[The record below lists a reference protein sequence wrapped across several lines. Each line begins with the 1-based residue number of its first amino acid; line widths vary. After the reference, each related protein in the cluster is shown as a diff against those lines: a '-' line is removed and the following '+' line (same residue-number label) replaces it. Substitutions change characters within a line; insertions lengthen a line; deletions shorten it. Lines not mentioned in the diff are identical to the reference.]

1 MSEYASRERG
11 FDGGFA
17 PRTYAETPA
26 PAPRSEAE
34 QAGDRVA
41 RLARD
46 VAALERAIT
55 AVQQATAANDP
66 KRWQEA
72 KQGLERQVAATHQAH
87 QRARALAIDAKPETH
102 AQLATAEEALVEHE
116 RLASTLTEPPRGW
129 DPVSHETEILAI
141 ITEPIQGSARDGW
154 ARKMAALKAE
164 LAQLSA
170 AESRVLGV
178 RLKKQEP
185 NDALALALAPGV
197 RINQERF
204 NDLIAFLDGARR
216 REAIHAARH
225 PKPTVQQPTT
235 PPVADR
241 DATATANIAPFV
253 PGPSTNTAGP
263 AKPQPMD
270 VLRLAPESET
280 TVAPHATSQ
289 HDANEREV
297 PREATRLY
305 LQTNSNSVWGAVR
318 SHLDQTSWP
327 AATDQFTWRQ
337 PHAFADAVVNAVH
350 DTVMTGA
357 KAGDIN
363 LSQLDSLLYPLRVHD
378 EIAGLLPIL
387 TQDDRQEFAPSKHWL
402 PAIGLRIGQLVQSA
416 LVPSVVRMSQRF
428 IDATNVRAEQAKHES
443 LQIEAKDLITSSPL
457 DRIVARALV
466 APGSAE
472 VVPNGSVNPKGRTSL
487 RPVTLT
493 WEGERDPKLWSWVRA
508 DLADATV
515 EEVAASLYGYARD
528 QAGDATSYY
537 AYGIASAAPMF
548 GLPASWAVQ
557 FPEARAHA
565 PAGVKQ
571 GTMPDDKTDSIATR
585 LSGLAATDA
594 ADAIALQQAA
604 GTPIVNAEP
613 TAVLAAVDDTL
624 IQLGAL
630 RSVLAPWGLASEILP
645 VLLHAVSKRDTL
657 RTAPPH
663 DVQAYAAV
671 AFGQRDRLGRIAGSV
686 AAALGAANKLSA
698 SRDDNNPIQPI
709 LARYAQAAA
718 SAQLATTCEEL
729 IAGAQDMQRAL
740 VIKALQANR
749 LASMQAMEELHAG
762 PAMKDHPA
770 PKDKRTALEIAT
782 NVPAESHVPRSSSRG
797 ARDLS
802 RPYLDVQDRARVL
815 ENTLL
820 QGGEVDPDELQRV
833 QLESQEIALRARL
846 DNLMAHLEVIDGEAD
861 KAGAGL
867 GAKLASLG
875 SSRFRGLR
883 DASQTIRSE
892 LVLVRRD
899 LILDQKMP
907 KPRSGDGD
915 GLTPP
920 PLEISAKCDAL
931 ANAQARFGAI
941 SEDRE
946 LGTFLKNAYDVI
958 ESQRLRTAVVTAAA
972 MIGLSFVGSGMAS
985 VLTKG
990 IGRAF
995 GTVQGI
1001 KEIAD
1006 LSLKA
1011 RAGIFAVGVATE
1023 TIVNSAAQVAFTGD
1037 DPWKALVENALMTVG
1052 MEGTSGVIAKDVGVA
1067 RAFHKQLAEQAAQLQ
1082 VIEANALKQSSKL
1095 GKAAR
1100 VVGREV
1106 LAISGHTVM
1115 GMALGA
1121 LSGRIL
1127 AALDGKQAHAPG
1139 AVGWEDTVIQGA
1151 SVAIGR
1157 LAHARVAERRQ
1168 SLDELA
1174 RHSGSADAQRLVEHA
1189 RQLEAL
1195 SAAVI
1200 KAPDAQ
1206 KALDVLAHQER
1217 LIQQEI
1223 RVIEELL
1230 ARPDHGGYS
1239 ADDLTR
1245 SKAELSSQLGN
1256 AGDATMLSVKLHLT
1270 GLRELAPGTL
1280 WSGTPDDIAR
1290 GVREIQATRP
1300 DATVQQELSTTTV
1313 RVGDHVFEFHEVAG
1327 PAQQRPSADHAN
1339 TRPPEATHELSNTV
1353 VRVPGSEMRGG
1364 TQGVEKSAPHTA
1376 ALLERAK
1383 ATAGTAQ
1390 LPGVTDIR
1398 SSSKPGTYLVMLS
1411 DLSWT
1416 SVEVTVART
1425 DGSNPAHLVP
1435 NSARI
1440 TKIDGIQIRGEH
1452 VLQVSERLPVE
1463 QVDRVVAHGLA
1474 RLVDAHRQAVRGTYA
1489 GNDDSVLSPDDRGR
1503 IAEISVLARAAASGN
1518 PAASA
1523 RARAELA
1530 MLTEYLG
1537 IRDGA
1542 PMANERRSA
1551 IDGELKGSTEVRAE
1565 LARAFREP
1573 LSEAQRKSAF
1583 GDLAAEQADHQHRT
1597 APHDA
1602 PPTMTTQPGQ
1612 RVTREQ
1618 IAQYADVAAR
1628 LRHLVSQRTLAR
1640 FRAQHAQ
1647 HPGQHPRIEGVQL
1660 GAGAALAGRDP
1671 SKLLV
1676 DARGRWQADGSEN
1689 IAQVGQQLQDLYRA
1703 RFGDVREVAGPGE
1716 RISLDAI
1723 RYWEDSLAAQGDVI
1737 DGYGA
1742 LRTENGKLLL
1752 DIKPTDGSA
1761 PLTLEIG
1768 GTVTSA
1774 PGFPSENIPGGARNV
1789 SAGEAILSI
1798 ERALRALDETDGPH
1812 RDAAIKALA
1821 RMQDIKTTRDVELAR
1836 VADVLRDASPE
1847 FLTAL
1852 RTTETPAPSAAPPG
1866 PTTPARTTAAP
1877 DRIPVDTALLAAT
1890 GGKRWDALMNKDAA
1904 DGERQL
1910 FFSKE
1915 ANDETIKKAAR
1926 ERDDV
1931 KRTWIFAGA
1940 GGNAVSGAEIILAS
1954 TQNANVTLV
1963 AQNQPAGLFENGQF
1977 RSMAEHHGDA
1987 QVAGYAKAAGVIVD
2001 LSRSTKRL
2009 HLVLDSNLDFA
2020 TPELTTGSDGS
2031 QRVELRNKVA
2041 GGAPVPVV
2049 HAGQT
2054 ITGDMFVSA
2063 LGSPGQ
2069 LPPEIGALALEA
2081 RRRAPVDDDAN
2092 PVAEQRSVWIEA
2104 DLAKGDER
2112 YLGYTVHIRIG
2123 GGYRSFEV
2131 RGAASRFVPRE
2142 EFKRMGARGEKDL
2155 ARIDQAWVDDAHPKS
2170 GNFAAGMAPTTVQGS
2185 QQHVEKARS
2194 Q

>member
-1 MSEYASRERG
+1 MGEYASRERG
-11 FDGGFA
+11 FDGSFA

-26 PAPRSEAE
+26 PVPRTAAE
-34 QAGDRVA
+34 QAGDRVT
-41 RLARD
+41 RLAHD
-46 VAALERAIT
+46 VAALEH
-55 AVQQATAANDP
+55 AVAAVRHATAKNDP

-72 KQGLERQVAATHQAH
+72 KQALDRQVAATRQAH
-87 QRARALAIDAKPETH
+87 QRARAFAIDAKPETD
-102 AQLATAEEALVEHE
+102 AQLAIAEETLAEHE
-116 RLASTLTEPPRGW
+116 RLASTLREPPLGW
-129 DPVSHETEILAI
+129 NPVSRETEILAI
-141 ITEPIQGSARDGW
+141 VTAPMEASARDGW

-164 LAQLSA
+164 LGQLSA
-170 AESRVLGV
+170 AESRVLGS
-178 RLKKQEP
+178 RLKRQEP
-185 NDALALALAPGV
+185 NDPLALALAPGV
-197 RINQERF
+197 RIKQERF
-204 NDLIAFLDGARR
+204 NDLVAFLDGARR
-216 REAIHAARH
+216 REAIRAARV
-225 PKPTVQQPTT
+225 PKPIVQQPTT
-235 PPVADR
+235 PLVANR
-241 DATATANIAPFV
+241 DATATANIAPLAT
-253 PGPSTNTAGP
+253 GPSIALL

-270 VLRLAPESET
+270 VLQLASESENNA
-280 TVAPHATSQ
+280 APHATTQ
-289 HDANEREV
+289 HEAKEREV

-305 LQTNSNSVWGAVR
+305 LQTNSNPVWSAVR
-318 SHLDQTSWP
+318 SHLHQTSWP
-327 AATDQFTWRQ
+327 AATEQFTWLR
-337 PHAFADAVVNAVH
+337 PHAFADSVVDALR

-363 LSQLDSLLYPLRVHD
+363 LSQLDALLYPLHIHD
-378 EIAGLLPIL
+378 EISGLLPIQ
-387 TQDDRQEFAPSKHWL
+387 TKDDRQVFAPSKHWL
-402 PAIGLRIGQLVQSA
+402 PVVGLRIGQLVQSA
-416 LVPSVVRMSQRF
+416 LVPSVVRMTQRF
-428 IDATNVRAEQAKHES
+428 IDATNARAKQAKHES
-443 LQIEAKDLITSSPL
+443 LRIEAKDLITSSPL
-457 DRIVARALV
+457 DRIVARGLV
-466 APGSAE
+466 PPGIAE
-472 VVPNGSVNPKGRTSL
+472 VVPDGSVTAKGRTSL
-487 RPVTLT
+487 RPVQLT

-508 DLADATV
+508 DIADATV
-515 EEVAASLYGYARD
+515 EEVAASLFGYARD

-548 GLPASWAVQ
+548 GLPASWSVQ
-557 FPEARAHA
+557 FPGARAHA

-571 GTMPDDKTDSIATR
+571 GTMPDEKTDSIATR

-594 ADAIALQQAA
+594 ADSVALQQAA
-604 GTPIVNAEP
+604 GTPIANAEP
-613 TAVLAAVDDTL
+613 TAVLAAVDDIL
-624 IQLGAL
+624 IQLGAM
-630 RSVLAPWGLASEILP
+630 RSILAPWGLASEIVP
-645 VLLHAVSKRDTL
+645 VVLHAVSKRDTL
-657 RTAPPH
+657 RTAPAH
-663 DVQAYAAV
+663 EVQAYAAV
-671 AFGQRDRLGRIAGSV
+671 AFGQRDRLSRIAGSV
-686 AAALGAANKLSA
+686 AAALDAANRLSA
-698 SRDDNNPIQPI
+698 SRDHNNPIQPI
-709 LARYAQAAA
+709 LVRYAQAAA

-740 VIKALQANR
+740 VIKSLQANQ

-762 PAMKDHPA
+762 PAMEDHLA
-770 PKDKRTALEIAT
+770 PKDERSRLEIALK
-782 NVPAESHVPRSSSRG
+782 VPAEAHAPRSSSRG

-833 QLESQEIALRARL
+833 QLESQETALRARL

-883 DASQTIRSE
+883 DASQAIRSE

-899 LILDQKMP
+899 LIRDQKMP

-920 PLEISAKCDAL
+920 PLEISAKRDAL
-931 ANAQARFGAI
+931 AHAQARFGKI

-946 LGTFLKNAYDVI
+946 LGTFLKVAYEVI

-990 IGRAF
+990 MGRAF
-995 GTVQGI
+995 GTAQSV

-1006 LSLKA
+1006 LSMKA
-1011 RAGIFAVGVATE
+1011 RAGIFAVRVATE
-1023 TIVNSAAQVAFTGD
+1023 TIVNSAAQVALTGD

-1139 AVGWEDTVIQGA
+1139 GVGWQDTVIQGA

-1157 LAHARVAERRQ
+1157 LAHARVSERRQ

-1174 RHSGSADAQRLVEHA
+1174 RHSGSADARRLVEHA
-1189 RQLEAL
+1189 RQLETL
-1195 SAAVI
+1195 SAAII

-1217 LIQQEI
+1217 LIQHEM
-1223 RVIEELL
+1223 RVVDELL

-1239 ADDLTR
+1239 ADELTR

-1280 WSGTPDDIAR
+1280 WSGTPDEIAR

-1300 DATVQQELSTTTV
+1300 DAKVQQEMSTTTV
-1313 RVGDHVFEFHEVAG
+1313 RVGDHVFEFHEVSG
-1327 PAQQRPSADHAN
+1327 PAQQRPSADHAK

-1364 TQGVEKSAPHTA
+1364 TLGVDKSAPHTA
-1376 ALLERAK
+1376 ALLERAN
-1383 ATAGTAQ
+1383 ATAGTAE
-1390 LPGVTDIR
+1390 LPGVTAIR
-1398 SSSKPGTYLVMLS
+1398 PSSKPGTYLVMLS

-1435 NSARI
+1435 NSTRVAN
-1440 TKIDGIQIRGEH
+1440 IDGIQIRGEH

-1474 RLVDAHRQAVRGTYA
+1474 RLVDAHRQAVRGKYA

-1503 IAEISVLARAAASGN
+1503 IAEISVLARSAANGD
-1518 PAASA
+1518 AAVST

-1551 IDGELKGSTEVRAE
+1551 IDAELKGAAETRAE
-1565 LARAFREP
+1565 LARAIREP
-1573 LSEAQRKSAF
+1573 LSEAQRKSALN
-1583 GDLAAEQADHQHRT
+1583 DLAAEQADHQHRT
-1597 APHDA
+1597 APREA
-1602 PPTMTTQPGQ
+1602 PASMTTRPGR
-1612 RVTREQ
+1612 RVIREQ

-1640 FRAQHAQ
+1640 YRAQQ
-1647 HPGQHPRIEGVQL
+1647 EPGKHPRIDGVQL

-1676 DARGRWQADGSEN
+1676 DARGRWQSDGSEN

-1716 RISLDAI
+1716 RIPLDAI

-1737 DGYGA
+1737 DGYGT

-1761 PLTLEIG
+1761 PLTLEVG

-1774 PGFPSENIPGGARNV
+1774 PGFPSESIPGGPRNV

-1798 ERALRALDETDGPH
+1798 DRALRRLAEMDGPH
-1812 RDAAIKALA
+1812 RDAAAKALA
-1821 RMQDIKTTRDVELAR
+1821 RLQDIKTTRDVDLSR

-1847 FLTAL
+1847 LLAAMRDTGKTDSKAASPDV
-1852 RTTETPAPSAAPPG
+1852 RTDPETDQA
-1866 PTTPARTTAAP
+1866 
-1877 DRIPVDTALLAAT
+1877 DRIPVETALNAVK
-1890 GGKRWDALMNKDAA
+1890 GGERWDELVKQDAA
-1904 DGERQL
+1904 DGERQI

-1915 ANDETIKKAAR
+1915 ANNETIKKTAK

-1931 KRTWIFAGA
+1931 KRTWVFAGA
-1940 GGNAVSGAEIILAS
+1940 GGNAVSGAEIILAN
-1954 TQNANVTLV
+1954 TRNADVTLV
-1963 AQNQPAGLFENGQF
+1963 AQGQPAGLFANGQF
-1977 RSMAEHHGDA
+1977 RSMSEQHGDA
-1987 QVAGYAKAAGVIVD
+1987 KVADYARAAGVIIDV
-2001 LSRSTKRL
+2001 SRSSKRL
-2009 HLVLDSNLDFA
+2009 HLVLDSSIDFA
-2020 TPELTTGSDGS
+2020 APEITTGSDGS
-2031 QRVELRNKVA
+2031 QRVELRNKVE
-2041 GGAPVPVV
+2041 GGAPVPVE
-2049 HAGQT
+2049 HGGQR
-2054 ITGDMFVSA
+2054 IAGDMFVSA

-2081 RRRAPVDDDAN
+2081 RRRDPAHDNAKDRD
-2092 PVAEQRSVWIEA
+2092 QRPVWIKA
-2104 DLAKGDER
+2104 DFAESDGR

-2123 GGYRSFEV
+2123 SGHRAFEV
-2131 RGAASRFVPRE
+2131 RGAAARFMPRE
-2142 EFKRMGARGEKDL
+2142 EFVRMGAAGDNDV
-2155 ARIDQAWVDDAHPKS
+2155 ARMNQAWTDDAHAKS
-2170 GNFAAGMAPTTVQGS
+2170 GNFAGGLGPTAVQGS
-2185 QQHVEKARS
+2185 QQHVRKKGAK
-2194 Q
+2194 